1 MKVLVIGSGGRD
13 HTIAWK
19 FSLSPRV
26 KKLYVAHG
34 NAGIS
39 QTAECVNVRSVAE
52 MVDFA
57 ARESIDLTYVGPE
70 SPLSAGIVDLFEEK
84 GLAIVGPSKAA
95 SRLESSKCYAKEI
108 MRDLGIP
115 VADFEIFDDP
125 ERARDYVR
133 AVGYPVV
140 VKADGLAA
148 GKGSLVCDDV
158 PQAEDAIHLLME
170 KRIFG
175 DSGNKVEIERRLYGR
190 ELSFFCF
197 TDGNS
202 VLPMVA
208 AQDYKRARD
217 DDEGKNTGGMGSYSP
232 HPWLTEEMT
241 KTIMD
246 QVVQPLITGF
256 REKTGIVYKG
266 VLYAGLMLVEE
277 KDSIIPY
284 VLEIN
289 IRQGDPEAQVILPRL
304 ENDLVDI
311 SEAIVL
317 GKLDE
322 ITPRW
327 NPDYRLCLIAVSG
340 RTKGKKG
347 WYKGYPER
355 YKIGLPIEG
364 LGKVDPECMVFHS
377 GTGFGDQG
385 RFITT
390 GGRVLC
396 IVSRGKTL
404 QDAREKAYSE
414 MEKVHFNGIYYRSD
428 IGTFH
433 P

>member
-19 FSLSPRV
+19 FSQSPRV

-39 QTAECVNVRSVAE
+39 QTAECVNARTIEE
-52 MVDFA
+52 MVAFA
-57 ARESIDLTYVGPE
+57 ERERIDLTFVGPE

-84 GLAIVGPSKAA
+84 GLAIVGPSQAA
-95 SRLESSKCYAKEI
+95 SKLESSKCYAKEI
-108 MRDLGIP
+108 MRELGIP

-125 ERARDYVR
+125 DMARDYVR
-133 AVGYPVV
+133 SVGYPVV

-158 PQAEDAIHLLME
+158 VQAEDAVHLLME

-217 DDEGKNTGGMGSYSP
+217 NDEGKNTGGMGSYSP

-241 KTIMD
+241 KSIMNR
-246 QVVQPLITGF
+246 VVQPLITGF
-256 REKTGIVYKG
+256 RDKTGIVYKG
-266 VLYAGLMLVEE
+266 VLYLGLMLVEE
-277 KDSIIPY
+277 QEGITPY

-289 IRQGDPEAQVILPRL
+289 IRQGDPEAQVIIPRL
-304 ENDLVDI
+304 ENDLVDV
-311 SEAIVL
+311 SEAIIQGRL
-317 GKLDE
+317 SE
-322 ITPRW
+322 ISPLW

-355 YKIGLPIEG
+355 YKIGLPIQG
-364 LGKVDPECMVFHS
+364 LDKIDPECMVFHS
-377 GTGFGDQG
+377 GTGFGDEGQ
-385 RFITT
+385 FITT

-396 IVSRGKTL
+396 IVSRGKNL
-404 QDAREKAYSE
+404 EEAREKAYSE
-414 MEKVHFNGIYYRSD
+414 MEKVQFDGIYYRSD
-428 IGTFH
+428 IGKE
-433 P
+433 

>member
-19 FSLSPRV
+19 FSQSPRV

-39 QTAECVNVRSVAE
+39 QTAECVDARTVEE
-52 MVDFA
+52 MVAFA
-57 ARESIDLTYVGPE
+57 ESESIDLTYVGPE
-70 SPLSAGIVDLFEEK
+70 SPLSAGIVDLYEEK
-84 GLAIVGPSKAA
+84 GLAIVGPNRAA

-115 VADFEIFDDP
+115 VAEFDIFDDP
-125 ERARDYVR
+125 DRARDYVR
-133 AVGYPVV
+133 SVGYPVV

-217 DDEGKNTGGMGSYSP
+217 KDVGKNTGGMGAYSP

-241 KTIMD
+241 QTIMD
-246 QVVQPLITGF
+246 RVIQPLITGF

-266 VLYAGLMLVEE
+266 VLYAGLMLMEE
-277 KDSIIPY
+277 EGGITPY

-304 ENDLVDI
+304 ENDLVDV
-311 SEAIVL
+311 SEAIVQGRL
-317 GKLDE
+317 HE
-322 ITPRW
+322 IEARW

-355 YKIGLPIEG
+355 YKIGLPIQG
-364 LGKVDPECMVFHS
+364 LEKIDPECMVFHS
-377 GTGFGDQG
+377 GTGFGDEGQL
-385 RFITT
+385 ITT

-396 IVSRGKTL
+396 IVSPGKTL
-404 QDAREKAYSE
+404 KEAREKAYTE
-414 MEKVHFNGIYYRSD
+414 MEKVRFEGIYYRSD
-428 IGTFH
+428 IGEE
-433 P
+433 

>member
-19 FSLSPRV
+19 FSQSPRV
-26 KKLYVAHG
+26 TKLYVAHG

-39 QTAECVNVRSVAE
+39 QTAECVDARTVEDMLAFAE
-52 MVDFA
+52 
-57 ARESIDLTYVGPE
+57 RESIDLTFVGPE
-70 SPLSAGIVDLFEEK
+70 SSLSAGIVDLFEEK
-84 GLAIVGPSKAA
+84 GLAIIGPTKAA
-95 SRLESSKCYAKEI
+95 SKLESSKCYAKEI

-125 ERARDYVR
+125 DRARDYVR
-133 AVGYPVV
+133 SVGYPVV

-158 PQAEDAIHLLME
+158 SQAEDAIHLLME

-175 DSGNKVEIERRLYGR
+175 DSGNKIEIERRLYGR

-217 DDEGKNTGGMGSYSP
+217 DDEGKNTGGMGAYSP
-232 HPWLTEEMT
+232 HPWLTDEMA

-246 QVVQPLITGF
+246 RVVQPLITGF

-277 KDSIIPY
+277 KDDITPY

-317 GKLDE
+317 GKLHE

-355 YKIGLPIEG
+355 YKIGLPIDG
-364 LGKVDPECMVFHS
+364 LDKVDPESMVFHS
-377 GTGFGDQG
+377 GTGYGDQG
-385 RFITT
+385 KLIST

-404 QDAREKAYSE
+404 KEARDKAYGE
-414 MEKVHFNGIYYRSD
+414 MEKVHFDGIYYRSD
-428 IGTFH
+428 IGKE
-433 P
+433 

>member
-19 FSLSPRV
+19 FSQSPRV
-26 KKLYVAHG
+26 KQLYVAHG

-39 QTAECVNVRSVAE
+39 QTAECVDARTIEE
-52 MVDFA
+52 MVAFA
-57 ARESIDLTYVGPE
+57 DRERIDLTFVGPE
-70 SPLSAGIVDLFEEK
+70 SPLSGGIVDLFEEK
-84 GLAIVGPSKAA
+84 GLAIVGPNRAA

-115 VADFEIFDDP
+115 VAHFEIFDDP
-125 ERARDYVR
+125 DKARDYVR
-133 AVGYPVV
+133 SVGYPVV

-158 PQAEDAIHLLME
+158 AQAEDAIHLLME

-175 DSGNKVEIERRLYGR
+175 DSGNRVEIEERLYGR

-232 HPWLTEEMT
+232 HPWLTDDMT
-241 KTIMD
+241 QVIMD
-246 QVVQPLITGF
+246 RVVQPLITGF
-256 REKTGIVYKG
+256 REKTGIVYRG

-277 KDSIIPY
+277 QDGIIPY

-304 ENDLVDI
+304 ENDLVDV
-311 SEAIVL
+311 SEAIVQ
-317 GKLDE
+317 GRLDA

-327 NPDYRLCLIAVSG
+327 NQDYRLCLIAVSG

-364 LGKVDPECMVFHS
+364 LDKIDPSCQVFHS
-377 GTGFGDQG
+377 GTGFGDEGQY
-385 RFITT
+385 ITT

-414 MEKVHFNGIYYRSD
+414 MKKVHFDGIYYRSD
-428 IGTFH
+428 IGKD
-433 P
+433 

>member
-19 FSLSPRV
+19 FSQSPRV

-39 QTAECVNVRSVAE
+39 QTAECVDARTVEE
-52 MVDFA
+52 MVAFA

-84 GLAIVGPSKAA
+84 GLAIVGPNRAA

-115 VADFEIFDDP
+115 VAEFDIFDDP
-125 ERARDYVR
+125 DRARDYVR
-133 AVGYPVV
+133 SVGYPVV

-217 DDEGKNTGGMGSYSP
+217 KDDGKNTGGMGAYSP

-241 KTIMD
+241 RTIMD
-246 QVVQPLITGF
+246 RVIQPLITGF

-266 VLYAGLMLVEE
+266 VLYAGLMLMEE
-277 KDSIIPY
+277 EGGITPY

-304 ENDLVDI
+304 ENDLVDV
-311 SEAIVL
+311 SEAIVQGRL
-317 GKLDE
+317 HE
-322 ITPRW
+322 IEARW

-355 YKIGLPIEG
+355 YKIGLPIQG
-364 LGKVDPECMVFHS
+364 LERIDPECMVFHS
-377 GTGFGDQG
+377 GTGFGDEGQL
-385 RFITT
+385 ITT

-396 IVSRGKTL
+396 IVSPGKTL
-404 QDAREKAYSE
+404 KEARGKAYTE
-414 MEKVHFNGIYYRSD
+414 MEKVRFEGIYYRSD
-428 IGTFH
+428 IGEE
-433 P
+433 

>member
-19 FSLSPRV
+19 FTQSPRV
-26 KKLYVAHG
+26 KKVYVAHG

-39 QTAECVNVRSVAE
+39 QTAECVNARTIEE
-52 MVDFA
+52 MADFA
-57 ARESIDLTYVGPE
+57 EKEKIDLTFVGPE
-70 SPLSAGIVDLFEEK
+70 SPLSAGIVDLFDEK

-95 SRLESSKCYAKEI
+95 SRLESSKCYAKLI
-108 MRDLGIP
+108 MQDLSIP
-115 VADFEIFDDP
+115 VADFEIFDEPDK
-125 ERARDYVR
+125 ARDYVR
-133 AVGYPVV
+133 SVGYPVV

-158 PQAEDAIHLLME
+158 TQAEDAIHLLME

-217 DDEGKNTGGMGSYSP
+217 NNEGKNTGGMGSYSP

-241 KTIMD
+241 HIIMD
-246 QVVQPLITGF
+246 RVVQPLITGF

-266 VLYAGLMLVEE
+266 ILYAGLMLVEE
-277 KDSIIPY
+277 KEGIIPY

-304 ENDLVDI
+304 ENDLLDI
-311 SEAIVL
+311 SEAIVQ
-317 GKLDE
+317 GRLDQ
-322 ITPRW
+322 ITPKW
-327 NPDYRLCLIAVSG
+327 NSDYRLCLIAVSG

-355 YKIGLPIEG
+355 YKIGVPIHG
-364 LGKVDPECMVFHS
+364 LDTIDSECLVFHS
-377 GTGFGDQG
+377 GTGFGDDGQL
-385 RFITT
+385 ITT

-396 IVSRGKTL
+396 IVSRGKDL
-404 QDAREKAYSE
+404 QEARETAYSE
-414 MEKVHFNGIYYRSD
+414 MEKVHFDGIYYRSD
-428 IGTFH
+428 IGEE
-433 P
+433 

>member
-19 FSLSPRV
+19 FSQSPRV

-39 QTAECVNVRSVAE
+39 QTAECVEARTVE
-52 MVDFA
+52 KMVEFA
-57 ARESIDLTYVGPE
+57 DQERIDLTFVGPE

-84 GLAIVGPSKAA
+84 GLAIVGPSQAA

-108 MRDLGIP
+108 MRELSIP

-125 ERARDYVR
+125 DSARDYVR
-133 AVGYPVV
+133 SVGYPVV

-158 PQAEDAIHLLME
+158 SQAEDAIHLLME

-197 TDGNS
+197 TDGKS

-241 KTIMD
+241 KIIMD
-246 QVVQPLITGF
+246 RVVQPLITGF

-277 KDSIIPY
+277 QDDITPY

-304 ENDLVDI
+304 ETDLVEI
-311 SEAIVL
+311 AEAIVQGRL
-317 GKLDE
+317 SE
-322 ITPRW
+322 ITPKW
-327 NPDYRLCLIAVSG
+327 NSDYRLCLIAVSG

-355 YKIGLPIEG
+355 YKIGLPIQG
-364 LGKVDPECMVFHS
+364 LDKIAPDCQVFHS
-377 GTGFGDQG
+377 GTGFGDEGQ
-385 RFITT
+385 FITT

-404 QDAREKAYSE
+404 EDARNKAYSE
-414 MEKVHFNGIYYRSD
+414 MEKVHFDGIYYRSD
-428 IGTFH
+428 IGKE
-433 P
+433 

>member
-19 FSLSPRV
+19 FSQSPRV

-39 QTAECVNVRSVAE
+39 QTAECVDARTVEE
-52 MVDFA
+52 MVAFA
-57 ARESIDLTYVGPE
+57 ERERIDLTYVGPE

-84 GLAIVGPSKAA
+84 GLAIVGPNRAA

-115 VADFEIFDDP
+115 VAEFDIFDDP
-125 ERARDYVR
+125 DRARDYVR
-133 AVGYPVV
+133 SVGYPVV

-217 DDEGKNTGGMGSYSP
+217 KDDGKNTGGMGAYSP

-241 KTIMD
+241 RTIMD
-246 QVVQPLITGF
+246 RVIQPLITGF

-266 VLYAGLMLVEE
+266 VLYAGLMLMEE
-277 KDSIIPY
+277 EGGITPY

-304 ENDLVDI
+304 ENDLVDV
-311 SEAIVL
+311 SEAIVQGRL
-317 GKLDE
+317 HE
-322 ITPRW
+322 IEARW

-355 YKIGLPIEG
+355 YKIGLPIQG
-364 LGKVDPECMVFHS
+364 LEKIDPECMVFHS
-377 GTGFGDQG
+377 GTGFGDEGQL
-385 RFITT
+385 ITT

-396 IVSRGKTL
+396 IVSPGKTL
-404 QDAREKAYSE
+404 KEAREKAYSE
-414 MEKVHFNGIYYRSD
+414 MEKVRFEGIYYRSD
-428 IGTFH
+428 IGEE
-433 P
+433 

>member
-19 FSLSPRV
+19 FSQSPRV
-26 KKLYVAHG
+26 TKLYVAHG

-39 QTAECVNVRSVAE
+39 QTAECVDARTVEDILAFAE
-52 MVDFA
+52 
-57 ARESIDLTYVGPE
+57 RESIDLTFVGPE
-70 SPLSAGIVDLFEEK
+70 SQLSAGIVDLFEEK
-84 GLAIVGPSKAA
+84 GLAIIGPTKAA
-95 SRLESSKCYAKEI
+95 SKLESSKCYAKEI

-125 ERARDYVR
+125 DRARDYVR
-133 AVGYPVV
+133 SVGYPVV

-158 PQAEDAIHLLME
+158 SQAEDAIHLLME

-175 DSGNKVEIERRLYGR
+175 DSGNKIEIERRLYGR

-217 DDEGKNTGGMGSYSP
+217 DDEGKNTGGMGAYSP
-232 HPWLTEEMT
+232 HPWLTDEMA

-246 QVVQPLITGF
+246 RVVQPLITGF

-277 KDSIIPY
+277 KDDITPY

-317 GKLDE
+317 GKLHE

-355 YKIGLPIEG
+355 YKIGLPIDG
-364 LGKVDPECMVFHS
+364 LDKVDPESMVFHS
-377 GTGFGDQG
+377 GTGYGDQG
-385 RFITT
+385 KLIST

-404 QDAREKAYSE
+404 KEARDKAYGE
-414 MEKVHFNGIYYRSD
+414 MEKVHFDGIYYRSD
-428 IGTFH
+428 IGKE
-433 P
+433 

>member
-19 FSLSPRV
+19 FSQSPRV
-26 KKLYVAHG
+26 KKVYVAHG

-39 QTAECVNVRSVAE
+39 QTAECVEARTIEE
-52 MVDFA
+52 MVEFA
-57 ARESIDLTYVGPE
+57 NQERIDLTFVGPE

-84 GLAIVGPSKAA
+84 GLAIVGPGQAA

-125 ERARDYVR
+125 DSARDYVR
-133 AVGYPVV
+133 SVGYPVV

-158 PQAEDAIHLLME
+158 SQAEDAIHLLME

-197 TDGNS
+197 TDGKS

-241 KTIMD
+241 KIIMER
-246 QVVQPLITGF
+246 VVQPLITGF
-256 REKTGIVYKG
+256 SEKTGIVYKG

-277 KDSIIPY
+277 QDDITPY

-304 ENDLVDI
+304 ETDLLEI
-311 SEAIVL
+311 SEAIVQGRL
-317 GKLDE
+317 SE
-322 ITPRW
+322 ITPKW
-327 NPDYRLCLIAVSG
+327 NPDYQLCLIAVSG

-355 YKIGLPIEG
+355 YKIGLPIQG
-364 LGKVDPECMVFHS
+364 LDKIASDCQVFHS
-377 GTGFGDQG
+377 GTGFGDEGQ
-385 RFITT
+385 FITT

-404 QDAREKAYSE
+404 EDARNKAYSE
-414 MEKVHFNGIYYRSD
+414 MEKVHFDGIYYRSD
-428 IGTFH
+428 IGKE
-433 P
+433 

>member
-19 FSLSPRV
+19 FSRSPRV

-39 QTAECVNVRSVAE
+39 RTAECVNARSVDE
-52 MVDFA
+52 MVAFA
-57 ARESIDLTYVGPE
+57 AREKIDLTFVGPE

-84 GLAIVGPSKAA
+84 GLAIVGPNQAA

-108 MRDLGIP
+108 MRDLSIP
-115 VADFEIFDDP
+115 VAEFEIFDDADK
-125 ERARDYVR
+125 ARDYVR
-133 AVGYPVV
+133 SVGYPVV

-158 PQAEDAIHLLME
+158 VQAEDAIHLLME

-175 DSGNKVEIERRLYGR
+175 DSGNKVEIEQRLYGR

-202 VLPMVA
+202 VMPMVA

-217 DDEGKNTGGMGSYSP
+217 NDEGKNTGGMGSFSP
-232 HPWLTEEMT
+232 HPWLTEEMSQS
-241 KTIMD
+241 IMD
-246 QVVQPLITGF
+246 RVIQPLITGF
-256 REKTGIVYKG
+256 REKTGVVYKG

-277 KDSIIPY
+277 QDSITPY

-304 ENDLVDI
+304 ENDLVDL
-311 SEAIVL
+311 SEAIVQGRL
-317 GKLDE
+317 HE
-322 ITPRW
+322 ITPQW

-340 RTKGKKG
+340 RVKGKKG

-355 YKIGLPIEG
+355 YRIGLPISG
-364 LGKVDPECMVFHS
+364 LENVDPKCLVFHS

-385 RFITT
+385 QLITT
-390 GGRVLC
+390 GGRILG
-396 IVSRGKTL
+396 IISRGKTL
-404 QDAREKAYSE
+404 KEAREKAYQQ
-414 MEKVHFNGIYYRSD
+414 MEKVSFDGMYFRSD
-428 IGTFH
+428 IGKE
-433 P
+433 

>member
-19 FSLSPRV
+19 FSQSPRV
-26 KKLYVAHG
+26 KQLYVAHG

-39 QTAECVNVRSVAE
+39 QTAECVDARTIEE
-52 MVDFA
+52 MVAFA
-57 ARESIDLTYVGPE
+57 DRERIDLTFVGPE
-70 SPLSAGIVDLFEEK
+70 SPLSAGIVDLFEER
-84 GLAIVGPSKAA
+84 GLAIVGPSRAA
-95 SRLESSKCYAKEI
+95 SMLESSKCYAKEI

-115 VADFEIFDDP
+115 VAEFEIFDDP
-125 ERARDYVR
+125 DKARDYVSS
-133 AVGYPVV
+133 VGYPVV

-158 PQAEDAIHLLME
+158 AQAEDAVHLLME

-175 DSGNKVEIERRLYGR
+175 DSGNRVEIEKRLYGR

-197 TDGNS
+197 TDGKS

-232 HPWLTEEMT
+232 HPWLTDEMT
-241 KTIMD
+241 QIIMD
-246 QVVQPLITGF
+246 RVVQPLITGF
-256 REKTGIVYKG
+256 REKTGIIYKG
-266 VLYAGLMLVEE
+266 ILYAGLMLVEE
-277 KDSIIPY
+277 QDGITPY

-304 ENDLVDI
+304 ETDLVEI
-311 SEAIVL
+311 SEAIVQ
-317 GKLDE
+317 GRLDE
-322 ITPRW
+322 ITPKW
-327 NPDYRLCLIAVSG
+327 NSDYRLCLIAVSG

-355 YKIGLPIEG
+355 YKIGLPIQG
-364 LGKVDPECMVFHS
+364 LDNIDSECLVFHS
-377 GTGFGDQG
+377 GTGFGDEGQ
-385 RFITT
+385 FITT

-396 IVSRGKTL
+396 IVSRGKNL
-404 QDAREKAYSE
+404 EAAREKAYSE
-414 MEKVHFNGIYYRSD
+414 MEKVQFDGIYYRSD
-428 IGTFH
+428 IGKE
-433 P
+433 